1 MAAVVNLKK
10 IKAATV
16 LRMLSKD
23 LNGAERSPQHDG
35 DLPMSRRWVI
45 FFLVESRTCLNTSFQ
60 YEVDSINE
68 PQF

>member
-35 DLPMSRRWVI
+35 DLPMSRQWVI
-45 FFLVESRTCLNTSFQ
+45 FFLVESRTCLKTSFQ